1 MENMYM
7 DLYDRVVEA
16 LDEYGIL
23 YGDVVDNG
31 DGTINIVGVDES
43 EWDDVVMAIED
54 LLGLEV
60 EVPSEDHEEFD
71 DELVVIG
78 ESLEKESCVK
88 YTKPT
93 KEDIDE
99 WDPDF
104 DICCKDVAD
113 GLDSGRWHGQT
124 SSERSWGLIV
134 NGGDG
139 SQFSPLFADV
149 VAYEISYPV
158 RDGLFSYDDLDCVPN
173 KSTFS
178 YMSEEDW
185 KDEEKLNTLK
195 NDLIS
200 VGCSEEDIEKFFKDE
215 ISEIEFFIDY
225 EIDIDDLEE
234 DTNESLKEATV
245 KGEYKGSSLGYSYRR
260 VSEDEKK
267 DLTKLIGKTVLRA
280 MSNNPE
286 GEKGIVT
293 DTKKDIYGDT
303 VVVVDNAFSLYPDEI
318 LVIDSEIKEEKL
330 SESKLEK
337 TTFEY
342 TFKATDKKYAR
353 YISELED
360 ALGAEEL
367 YGGNILEIKN
377 IICHMNYNV
386 YDDGVDAEFEFQFDA
401 LVDGD
406 FDETDAKGNWID
418 KKWIRFK
425 LFNDGP
431 AFNGYY
437 TSYGPEVEPKDEVMM
452 DVSCYK
458 GNQAI
463 IELLQ
468 EAGYE
473 PIYNGVGDILIKNI
487 KEQYATTESLKEEKE
502 EKLETFEDKMNFLAK
517 DEQEAIDGYDK
528 IIAMLDSEQ
537 DAFVIE
543 QLTKIRIEEEAHKK
557 YLEDVKTNKDLEYT
571 EPLEEPKKEES
582 LKEAKKGFVTFLNL
596 ECGVLLAK
604 DHPEFKDYSVS
615 YDHKHGYYDETY
627 LNSLEEDLD
636 LLKESGL
643 KYIKEGVNGTYAILT
658 KVNVQGSMEDNY
670 IQDAIKNIKDGMF
683 IENSVELLD
692 GEQFKASNVIWSAY
706 KDENGEIHENFVDT
720 SVTEGC
726 KKQLKEDINDDVVTK
741 LQSLYDEGD
750 VYFDTANDNG
760 ETFLIVDGWEDVHK
774 IQKALRPDFEP
785 KDEYD
790 TSVLDE
796 IFGYQGDGW
805 GFRDSYSKCDSCG
818 NVIQTEPDSY
828 SWTPDFFVDYDKGEI
843 ICGDCVRKNPQDYLE
858 TLYNNPKKANTIL
871 SAQDLINNGFEK
883 IEGDYENGWYD
894 KHDSPE
900 EILDKALEA
909 HPSATFIF
917 NISSQGQFAT
927 KFELWG
933 ADLDLDEKLIKE
945 GVSLDNPSL
954 KKGITYLNRYPNSFG
969 YICSYLNNKTHQ
981 QVLVNKG
988 FKTEKEL
995 MKYVKEIE
1003 KNKDVVDVSVIRQGE
1018 QSKYYKA
1025 MKKDN
1030 KSLENL
1036 DSSNKVNEEYK
1047 AEDVFEFEDDVPM
1060 TFGKI
1065 VDMMFDELKTSALDD
1080 EAYTNTLSDEELEKL
1095 AIQYAEDYIKD
1106 RKGKKVVK

>member
-60 EVPSEDHEEFD
+60 QVPSEDHEEFD

-99 WDPDF
+99 F
-104 DICCKDVAD
+104 E
-113 GLDSGRWHGQT
+113 LDDNHKLT
-124 SSERSWGLIV
+124 V
-134 NGGDG
+134 K
-139 SQFSPLFADV
+139 
-149 VAYEISYPV
+149 V
-158 RDGLFSYDDLDCVPN
+158 RDV
-173 KSTFS
+173 
-178 YMSEEDW
+178 E
-185 KDEEKLNTLK
+185 
-195 NDLIS
+195 
-200 VGCSEEDIEKFFKDE
+200 
-215 ISEIEFFIDY
+215 
-225 EIDIDDLEE
+225 
-234 DTNESLKEATV
+234 ESLKEA
-245 KGEYKGSSLGYSYRR
+245 
-260 VSEDEKK
+260 ED
-267 DLTKLIGKTVLRA
+267 
-280 MSNNPE
+280 
-286 GEKGIVT
+286 
-293 DTKKDIYGDT
+293 
-303 VVVVDNAFSLYPDEI
+303 
-318 LVIDSEIKEEKL
+318 
-330 SESKLEK
+330 
-337 TTFEY
+337 
-342 TFKATDKKYAR
+342 
-353 YISELED
+353 
-360 ALGAEEL
+360 
-367 YGGNILEIKN
+367 
-377 IICHMNYNV
+377 
-386 YDDGVDAEFEFQFDA
+386 
-401 LVDGD
+401 
-406 FDETDAKGNWID
+406 
-418 KKWIRFK
+418 
-425 LFNDGP
+425 
-431 AFNGYY
+431 
-437 TSYGPEVEPKDEVMM
+437 
-452 DVSCYK
+452 
-458 GNQAI
+458 
-463 IELLQ
+463 
-468 EAGYE
+468 
-473 PIYNGVGDILIKNI
+473 
-487 KEQYATTESLKEEKE
+487 
-502 EKLETFEDKMNFLAK
+502 KLETFEDKMNFLAK

-596 ECGVLLAK
+596 ECGVLLAE
-604 DHPEFKDYSVS
+604 DNPEFKDYSVS

-658 KVNVQGSMEDNY
+658 KVDVQGSMEDNY

-871 SAQDLINNGFEK
+871 SAQDLIDNGFEK

-927 KFELWG
+927 QFELWG

-954 KKGITYLNRYPNSFG
+954 KKGIAYLNRYPNSFG

-1030 KSLENL
+1030 ESLENL

-1047 AEDVFEFEDDVPM
+1047 AEDVFEFEDDAPM

-1095 AIQYAEDYIKD
+1095 AIQYAEDYIKV

>member
-60 EVPSEDHEEFD
+60 QVPSEDHEEFD

-158 RDGLFSYDDLDCVPN
+158 RDGLFSYNGLDCVPN

-195 NDLIS
+195 NDLLS

-234 DTNESLKEATV
+234 
-245 KGEYKGSSLGYSYRR
+245 
-260 VSEDEKK
+260 
-267 DLTKLIGKTVLRA
+267 
-280 MSNNPE
+280 
-286 GEKGIVT
+286 
-293 DTKKDIYGDT
+293 
-303 VVVVDNAFSLYPDEI
+303 
-318 LVIDSEIKEEKL
+318 
-330 SESKLEK
+330 
-337 TTFEY
+337 
-342 TFKATDKKYAR
+342 
-353 YISELED
+353 
-360 ALGAEEL
+360 
-367 YGGNILEIKN
+367 
-377 IICHMNYNV
+377 
-386 YDDGVDAEFEFQFDA
+386 
-401 LVDGD
+401 
-406 FDETDAKGNWID
+406 ETD
-418 KKWIRFK
+418 
-425 LFNDGP
+425 
-431 AFNGYY
+431 
-437 TSYGPEVEPKDEVMM
+437 
-452 DVSCYK
+452 
-458 GNQAI
+458 
-463 IELLQ
+463 
-468 EAGYE
+468 
-473 PIYNGVGDILIKNI
+473 
-487 KEQYATTESLKEEKE
+487 ESLKEEKE

-582 LKEAKKGFVTFLNL
+582 LKEAQKGFVTFLNL

-658 KVNVQGSMEDNY
+658 KVDVQGSMEDNY

-871 SAQDLINNGFEK
+871 SAQDLIDNGFEK

-954 KKGITYLNRYPNSFG
+954 KKGIAYLNRYPKSFG

-1030 KSLENL
+1030 ESLENL

-1095 AIQYAEDYIKD
+1095 AIQYAEDYIKI